1 MATTPAPL
9 EQALFLAEL
18 GHPVL
23 SLHGVASDRRCT
35 CGKTDCA
42 SPAKHPYPPFSPRG
56 AHSATT
62 DEATIRGWFE
72 KRPRNNYGVAA
83 ARLFIVDIDV
93 RNGGVESWK
102 KTNRRERAAADLA
115 RSHRLRRLA
124 CLLCASALCSVAA
137 KLLPGIDIK
146 TGDGAYVVGAWL
158 QASLWRRLR
167 MGSGLASARGAARP
181 ASRLAPRGPG
191 RGANARARARSSFIA
206 TSPPKDCRTARA
218 TSSSRKLSAHL
229 YHNLIEP
236 DDALILEIFQ
246 GWNLG
251 RGKPPLDPEEVEDVV
266 AGVAYREYRARGL
279 IK

>member
-9 EQALFLAEL
+9 EQALFFAEL

-23 SLHGVASDRRCT
+23 SLHGVASDQRCT
-35 CGKTDCA
+35 CGNPDCP
-42 SPAKHPYPPFSPRG
+42 SPAKHPYPAFSPRG

-62 DEATIRGWFE
+62 DEETIRGWFE

-83 ARLFIVDIDV
+83 PRLFIVDIDV

-102 KTNRRERAAADLA
+102 KIIAGKELLPTWRARTGSGGWHVYYA
-115 RSHRLRRLA
+115 RP
-124 CLLCASALCSVAA
+124 ALCGVNA

-146 TGDGAYVVGAWL
+146 TGAGAYVVAPGCRHLCGGVYAWD
-158 QASLWRRLR
+158 QAWHPHEVPLSLPPDWLLEA
-167 MGSGLASARGAARP
+167 LAEGPSKGARP
-181 ASRLAPRGPG
+181 IEFYRDIAAQGLQDGARNEQLA
-191 RGANARARARSSFIA
+191 
-206 TSPPKDCRTARA
+206 
-218 TSSSRKLSAHL
+218 KLSAHL